1 MNRFNTIG
9 TKMKLSNLD
18 ALYRS
23 IIVKTYEEHP
33 DFAPKQILDII
44 VNQHKDAKISENY
57 IINVLKTVI
66 KEKDKELVVI
76 TLDDELLK
84 ENHSELDLFYK
95 ESLSQK
101 DGFCILMPSQIVNE
115 VATVLLSSEE
125 MLYFL
130 NTVKVALP
138 AGIDK
143 SDSKLQEIAQRIPTE
158 KRKKEI
164 KESWANESITPDSH
178 LENIYLFVFNSKIR
192 NDGGICLNSES
203 IVCIG
208 DGGGR
213 CAALLSDEKSIAKKR
228 NIIWHLT
235 LDLSGSKSRMLQIF
249 RKQQD
254 SKKLSGGTIL
264 GVENAL
270 VNQLGHVPK
279 DYEDKLF
286 PAALTEIMFNNYR
299 HNNTW
304 LSLTGWKTES
314 GSLSSNLRDGKGD
327 INSLRTSLKALRKD
341 LQKSGY
347 STEEM
352 PKILNVG
359 FTYFYNQ
366 CKNAVRDAIECKG
379 KKYHF
384 HSTLACKVIILLT
397 IKLKPYSR
405 DTGNNTFSNL
415 VERALGQYYKHHKQD
430 FSNAKV
436 KKMIPDYLFMYNK
449 FFSEETFNSG
459 EGNTSLLMNRLR
471 MSCEDVTKDLK
482 ITRGKK

>member
-264 GVENAL
+264 GVEN
-270 VNQLGHVPK
+270 
-279 DYEDKLF
+279 
-286 PAALTEIMFNNYR
+286 
-299 HNNTW
+299 
-304 LSLTGWKTES
+304 
-314 GSLSSNLRDGKGD
+314 
-327 INSLRTSLKALRKD
+327 
-341 LQKSGY
+341 
-347 STEEM
+347 
-352 PKILNVG
+352 
-359 FTYFYNQ
+359 
-366 CKNAVRDAIECKG
+366 
-379 KKYHF
+379 
-384 HSTLACKVIILLT
+384 
-397 IKLKPYSR
+397 
-405 DTGNNTFSNL
+405 
-415 VERALGQYYKHHKQD
+415 
-430 FSNAKV
+430 
-436 KKMIPDYLFMYNK
+436 
-449 FFSEETFNSG
+449 
-459 EGNTSLLMNRLR
+459 
-471 MSCEDVTKDLK
+471 
-482 ITRGKK
+482 